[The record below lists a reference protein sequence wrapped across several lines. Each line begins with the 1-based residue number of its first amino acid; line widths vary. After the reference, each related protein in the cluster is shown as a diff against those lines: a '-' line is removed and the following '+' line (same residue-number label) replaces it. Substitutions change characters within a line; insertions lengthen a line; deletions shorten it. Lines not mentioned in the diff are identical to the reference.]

1 MANELNK
8 GQQSEQQP
16 NGNELHM
23 HYVNVTNEK
32 QQSIVLPLISLIIAV
47 LSFIFYP
54 FQIAAI
60 IFSLLTIYVTR
71 NHAITYKP
79 MTIIALT
86 LALSGFSF
94 GLGGIDIY
102 TGLQPVFKEM
112 NTGVSCTDLELNVEN
127 ACYNLET
134 KTLTATIRP
143 NKDVYKVDLKI
154 ATDVQEYTSET
165 KEEFF
170 ADVPASIEFPF
181 DVEKRGIPVSLEVS
195 PVLKSYIEKR
205 TFSCQNMS
213 QTVLLKACS

>member
-1 MANELNK
+1 MVNETNTEK
-8 GQQSEQQP
+8 QSDQQP
-16 NGNELHM
+16 DGNELHM
-23 HYVNVTNEK
+23 HYVNVEEEK

-60 IFSLLTIYVTR
+60 TFSFLTIYVTR

-86 LALSGFSF
+86 LALSGFF
-94 GLGGIDIY
+94 LGLGGVDIY

-134 KTLTATIRP
+134 KMLTATIRP

-154 ATDVQEYTSET
+154 VTDVQEYTSET
-165 KEEFF
+165 KDEFF
-170 ADVPASIEFPF
+170 ANTFASIELPF
-181 DVEKRGIPVSLEVS
+181 DVETRGIPISLEMS

-205 TFSCQNMS
+205 TFSCLNSS
-213 QTVLLKACS
+213 QLVPLEACP